1 MKQAIRKQTGKQT
14 RKQAKVTS
22 KGQVTIPRE
31 VRQKLGV
38 RAGDRVVFEEAKDG
52 MRISAVREESPFAKY
67 RGIGTPGIGKGRK
80 AVDKWMR
87 ELRGYEGE

>member
-1 MKQAIRKQTGKQT
+1 M

-31 VRQKLGV
+31 IRRRLGV
-38 RAGDRVVFEEAKDG
+38 RAGDRLQFEDDG
-52 MRISAVREESPFAKY
+52 NGVRVTPVRTEDPFEKY

-80 AVDKWMR
+80 GIRKWMR
-87 ELRGYEGE
+87 ELRGYDSE